1 MPRPTPES
9 VRMRPSIV
17 WLALGLLLANVASA
31 QTTAALGIS
40 IVFPVAAQ
48 TVSFASEVTL
58 FNPGP
63 TLLTAAVHFY
73 EANNSVAPG
82 TKACNDVSVPAGPS
96 VQITLA
102 TQCALGV
109 SGGHF
114 GLVVV
119 ADKGVPATHAFY
131 GYMRVQNLDNQPLAF
146 YANGQRVMRYAPDA
160 TSPNVIGGSPAN
172 AVGAFSGQTI
182 AGGGAA
188 GSVVHANIRPC
199 ANQATGAFATI
210 SGGESN
216 VAAASATVAGGGS
229 NTAKGSFATI
239 GGGYAQFATGSYAT
253 VGGGSQNSANSDT
266 RR

>member
-17 WLALGLLLANVASA
+17 WLALGLLLADVASA
-31 QTTAALGIS
+31 QTTAALGTS

-82 TKACNDVSVPAGPS
+82 TKACNDVSVPAGRS
-96 VQITLA
+96 VQIMLA

-114 GLVVV
+114 GSWSSLTR
-119 ADKGVPATHAFY
+119 PSRRRTHSTVTCACR
-131 GYMRVQNLDNQPLAF
+131 MRKVSASRSKVSGRQLQQPD
-146 YANGQRVMRYAPDA
+146 R
-160 TSPNVIGGSPAN
+160 
-172 AVGAFSGQTI
+172 
-182 AGGGAA
+182 
-188 GSVVHANIRPC
+188 
-199 ANQATGAFATI
+199 
-210 SGGESN
+210 
-216 VAAASATVAGGGS
+216 
-229 NTAKGSFATI
+229 
-239 GGGYAQFATGSYAT
+239 
-253 VGGGSQNSANSDT
+253 
-266 RR
+266 

>member
-82 TKACNDVSVPAGPS
+82 TKACNDVSVPAGRS
-96 VQITLA
+96 LQITW
-102 TQCALGV
+102 
-109 SGGHF
+109 
-114 GLVVV
+114 
-119 ADKGVPATHAFY
+119 
-131 GYMRVQNLDNQPLAF
+131 R
-146 YANGQRVMRYAPDA
+146 R
-160 TSPNVIGGSPAN
+160 NVRS
-172 AVGAFSGQTI
+172 
-182 AGGGAA
+182 
-188 GSVVHANIRPC
+188 
-199 ANQATGAFATI
+199 
-210 SGGESN
+210 E
-216 VAAASATVAGGGS
+216 
-229 NTAKGSFATI
+229 
-239 GGGYAQFATGSYAT
+239 
-253 VGGGSQNSANSDT
+253 
-266 RR
+266 